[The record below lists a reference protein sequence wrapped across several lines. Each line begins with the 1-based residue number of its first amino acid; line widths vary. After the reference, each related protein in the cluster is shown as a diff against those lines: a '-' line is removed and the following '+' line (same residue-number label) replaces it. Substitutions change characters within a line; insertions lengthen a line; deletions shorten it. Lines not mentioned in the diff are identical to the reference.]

1 MTQAKTAIIAIDAMG
16 GDIGLDTTLNAVQ
29 IAQQHNPQLHLL
41 LVGDEAAIRA
51 HQAFAQIDMSRCEI
65 LHSSQVVAMDELPAN
80 VLRHKNDSSMWRA
93 IEMVRDG
100 RAQACVSAGNTGA
113 LMASARYILKMLPNI
128 SRPAICATLPSLH
141 GHVHCLDLGANVDVK
156 PEQLEQFAIM
166 GSELSKALD
175 NNPSPKVGLLN
186 IGEEVIKGNDTVKE
200 AGKLLAVAPIN
211 YIGNIEGNDIF
222 LKQGLDVVVCDG
234 FVGNVALK
242 SVEGIAKFIQL
253 TLEKEY
259 KRSFLT
265 KIAAL
270 LSLPV
275 LKKLKGTMDPRLY
288 NGAMLLGLQGLVV
301 KSHGNADAFSFA
313 NAINRAY
320 IASINATLT
329 HIREQL
335 AQLPRSQEE
344 DQTL

>member
-1 MTQAKTAIIAIDAMG
+1 MTQATPAVIAIDAMG
-16 GDIGLDTTLNAVQ
+16 GDIGLNSTLSAVH
-29 IAQQHNPQLHLL
+29 IAQQQNSKLQLI
-41 LVGDEAAIRA
+41 LVGDEQAIRA
-51 HQAFAQIDMSRCEI
+51 HHTFAQIDTTRCEI
-65 LHSSQVVAMDELPAN
+65 LHASQIVAMDELPAN

-93 IEMVRDG
+93 IEMVREG

-128 SRPAICATLPSLH
+128 SRPAICATLPSMY

-175 NNPSPKVGLLN
+175 NLLNPTVGLLN
-186 IGEEVIKGNDTVKE
+186 IGEEIIKGNETVKE
-200 AGKLLAVAPIN
+200 AGKLLSQAPIH

-222 LKQGLDVVVCDG
+222 LKSGLNVVVCDG

-242 SVEGIAKFIQL
+242 SVEGIVKFIQL
-253 TLEKEY
+253 NLEKEY
-259 KRSFLT
+259 KRNLFT

-270 LSLPV
+270 FSLPI
-275 LKKLKGTMDPRLY
+275 LKRLKSTMDPRIY
-288 NGAMLLGLQGLVV
+288 NGAMLLGLQGVVV

-320 IASINATLT
+320 LAASNGILDR
-329 HIREQL
+329 IREQL
-335 AQLPRSQEE
+335 ALLPSPQDEK
-344 DQTL
+344 TA

>member
-1 MTQAKTAIIAIDAMG
+1 MTQATPAVIAIDAMG
-16 GDIGLDTTLNAVQ
+16 GDIGLNSTLSAVH
-29 IAQQHNPQLHLL
+29 IAQQQNSKLQLI
-41 LVGDEAAIRA
+41 LVGDEQAIRA
-51 HQAFAQIDMSRCEI
+51 HHAFAQIDTTRCEI
-65 LHSSQVVAMDELPAN
+65 LHASQIVAMDELPAN

-93 IEMVRDG
+93 IEMVREG

-128 SRPAICATLPSLH
+128 SRPAICATLPSMY

-175 NNPSPKVGLLN
+175 NLPNPTVGLLN
-186 IGEEVIKGNDTVKE
+186 IGEEIIKGNETVKE
-200 AGKLLAVAPIN
+200 AGKLLSQAPIH

-222 LKQGLDVVVCDG
+222 LKSGLNVVVCDG

-242 SVEGIAKFIQL
+242 SVEGIVKFIQL
-253 TLEKEY
+253 NLEKEY
-259 KRSFLT
+259 KRNLFT

-270 LSLPV
+270 FSLPI
-275 LKKLKGTMDPRLY
+275 LKRLKSTMDPRIY
-288 NGAMLLGLQGLVV
+288 NGAMLLGLQGVVV

-320 IASINATLT
+320 LAASNGILDR
-329 HIREQL
+329 IREQL
-335 AQLPRSQEE
+335 ALLPSPQDEK
-344 DQTL
+344 TA